1 MNKPRKPRADAL
13 PAHLKRIQRR
23 IMANSGEIT
32 MVKGILDD
40 PLKTAYISDWF
51 YTKNARISESFLAS
65 YKQGEKG
72 TSKPG

>member
-1 MNKPRKPRADAL
+1 MNKPRKPRSDAL

-40 PLKTAYISDWF
+40 PLKTA
-51 YTKNARISESFLAS
+51 
-65 YKQGEKG
+65 
-72 TSKPG
+72 